1 MGTMDEQ
8 VWTVDDHL
16 RGADPAHVELWRAF
30 AALVESCGPVTY
42 AVSKTTITFKGA
54 RRGFAGAR
62 PTRQGVEG
70 YLDTM
75 RPLDGDPRILRSSP
89 YLRTL
94 YVNRYR
100 IRTLADLD
108 DTFAGWVRE
117 AYEVGGGA
125 HLR

>member
-1 MGTMDEQ
+1 
-8 VWTVDDHL
+8 
-16 RGADPAHVELWRAF
+16 
-30 AALVESCGPVTY
+30 
-42 AVSKTTITFKGA
+42 VSKTTITFKGA

-89 YLRTL
+89 YLRSL
-94 YVNRYR
+94 HVNRYR